1 MSVRSQLATAL
12 QPLLPANMR
21 VIYVPRSLDGVETNR
36 PVLMLYRNQ
45 LAKAPNAQGQYL
57 NTLSLW
63 IVSTLI
69 DPNRAEDDLDEA
81 LDAVIGA
88 IDALSWVNWKTAE
101 RSTFGDAQAPAYR
114 IDLTVATNKE

>member
-1 MSVRSQLATAL
+1 
-12 QPLLPANMR
+12 MR